1 MVSFNHQNSSDTGEK
16 HGRRKNKQL
25 TAGAD
30 ERTPS
35 HPQYFSWVNST
46 NEGSTEAQ
54 TLINLDYFRYLY
66 DTYGMRLE
74 IYAWDAGNLD
84 GSAGTYQLLGKS
96 EKLKKQYPNGY
107 GPIAEAAAKIG
118 TRLGVWCGPDGFGD
132 TEESAKAHRA
142 DGIALPR
149 FPLCSVQDRRCMR
162 TARRGASAPV
172 RRDDE
177 GMPQIFSRSRTA
189 QPPPLARNRNA
200 LCDHLHSGRVPK
212 HMSTYTWATSSPRRI
227 TAHSS
232 QAAATY
238 RSFSASRR
246 ITACAYPPASITSRT
261 ILFSR
266 RSDAA

>member
-1 MVSFNHQNSSDTGEK
+1 MVEE
-16 HGRRKNKQL
+16 KNKL

-107 GPIAEAAAKIG
+107 GPLQRSEPASEYGAVPTDSATPRKAQRRAPSRWYRSAAIS
-118 TRLGVWCGPDGFGD
+118 TLL
-132 TEESAKAHRA
+132 S
-142 DGIALPR
+142 
-149 FPLCSVQDRRCMR
+149 
-162 TARRGASAPV
+162 
-172 RRDDE
+172 
-177 GMPQIFSRSRTA
+177 SRSTVYA
-189 QPPPLARNRNA
+189 
-200 LCDHLHSGRVPK
+200 D
-212 HMSTYTWATSSPRRI
+212 SSPRSI
-227 TAHSS
+227 SPCSS
-232 QAAATY
+232 
-238 RSFSASRR
+238 R
-246 ITACAYPPASITSRT
+246 
-261 ILFSR
+261 
-266 RSDAA
+266 

>member
-1 MVSFNHQNSSDTGEK
+1 MVEE
-16 HGRRKNKQL
+16 KNKL

-132 TEESAKAHRA
+132 TEEAQRRAPSRWYRSAA
-142 DGIALPR
+142 ISTL
-149 FPLCSVQDRRCMR
+149 LS
-162 TARRGASAPV
+162 
-172 RRDDE
+172 
-177 GMPQIFSRSRTA
+177 SRSTVYA
-189 QPPPLARNRNA
+189 
-200 LCDHLHSGRVPK
+200 D
-212 HMSTYTWATSSPRRI
+212 SSPRSI
-227 TAHSS
+227 SPCSS
-232 QAAATY
+232 
-238 RSFSASRR
+238 R
-246 ITACAYPPASITSRT
+246 
-261 ILFSR
+261 
-266 RSDAA
+266 

>member
-1 MVSFNHQNSSDTGEK
+1 MVEE
-16 HGRRKNKQL
+16 KNKL

-107 GPIAEAAAKIG
+107 GPIAEAAAKIAVP
-118 TRLGVWCGPDGFGD
+118 TD
-132 TEESAKAHRA
+132 SATPRKAQRRA
-142 DGIALPR
+142 PSR
-149 FPLCSVQDRRCMR
+149 WYR
-162 TARRGASAPV
+162 SAA
-172 RRDDE
+172 
-177 GMPQIFSRSRTA
+177 ISTLLSSRSTVYA
-189 QPPPLARNRNA
+189 
-200 LCDHLHSGRVPK
+200 D
-212 HMSTYTWATSSPRRI
+212 SSPRSI
-227 TAHSS
+227 SPCSS
-232 QAAATY
+232 
-238 RSFSASRR
+238 R
-246 ITACAYPPASITSRT
+246 
-261 ILFSR
+261 
-266 RSDAA
+266 